1 MGYLHRG
8 LGRTELRLHSM
19 PNAQQWLSA
28 FPPLRHIARKS
39 LSVAILMWLTAAA
52 TGGQAHQAET
62 PPRPNLLSERWPA
75 HWIASPDGPRREF
88 GVFYFR
94 KAFELAAVPN
104 HFIIHASADN
114 RYELFVNGARVVE
127 GPARGDLDHWRYET
141 LDIAARLRLGK
152 NLLAAIV
159 WNFAMFAPMA
169 QMTNETGLIV
179 QGDTAAES
187 AVNTNKTW
195 RCLKDTAWEIGR
207 A

>member
-1 MGYLHRG
+1 MHAGWKSQTCWVAG
-8 LGRTELRLHSM
+8 LTV
-19 PNAQQWLSA
+19 LSA
-28 FPPLRHIARKS
+28 VPLLAPEQHS
-39 LSVAILMWLTAAA
+39 
-52 TGGQAHQAET
+52 
-62 PPRPNLLSERWPA
+62 PNLTSERWPA
-75 HWIASPDGPRREF
+75 HWIASLDGPRREF
-88 GVFYFR
+88 GVYYFR

-141 LDIAARLRLGK
+141 LDIAGHLHHGK
-152 NLLAAIV
+152 NLIAAIV
-159 WNFAMFAPMA
+159 WNFAELAPMA

-195 RCLKDTAWEIGR
+195 RCLKDSAWEMIPQDPRKVGGYFVVGPGE
-207 A
+207 